1 MFILVALNFNK
12 SYFNF
17 LNNFLSIYKCLN
29 VFKGLSLAITFSSIL
44 PSKLFFAR
52 SQIVNKISPAIRA
65 KIKKKTVYIVL
76 IKSKV
81 LNFIYLNDSTIKII

>member
-29 VFKGLSLAITFSSIL
+29 VFKGLSLAISFFSIL

-52 SQIVNKISPAIRA
+52 SQITNKISPAIRA